1 MDTDMRRVQEAG
13 DALRGIVAR
22 IEQDVARVGQ
32 EVREV
37 DRNMGGHQTR
47 LEADIRAEVE
57 KWAVKV
63 GLPYTACITRP
74 LGSRTEAGQNGWNNW
89 RKATANSPT
98 WFPS

>member
-63 GLPYTACITRP
+63 GLPYTP
-74 LGSRTEAGQNGWNNW
+74 LG
-89 RKATANSPT
+89 
-98 WFPS
+98 